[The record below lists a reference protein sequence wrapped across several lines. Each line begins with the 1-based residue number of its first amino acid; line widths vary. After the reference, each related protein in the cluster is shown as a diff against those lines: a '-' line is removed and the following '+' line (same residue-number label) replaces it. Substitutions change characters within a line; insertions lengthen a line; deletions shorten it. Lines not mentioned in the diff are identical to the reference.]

1 VPSRRRTKPA
11 TVPSAPPD
19 PIEQFAALIRQSSER
34 DRVEQERRQA
44 ARDQARAEATAATAR
59 AAALE
64 GARRDV
70 ERAIGDA
77 REARRR
83 GVSVVAA
90 DDAWRRAKARL
101 IELETGAAPSW
112 APIDVAAAT
121 DPTDATDLMDAT
133 EPTDPSDAS
142 D

>member
-1 VPSRRRTKPA
+1 MTSNGRSATPA
-11 TVPSAPPD
+11 RL
-19 PIEQFAALIRQSSER
+19 AA
-34 DRVEQERRQA
+34 
-44 ARDQARAEATAATAR
+44 
-59 AAALE
+59 E
-64 GARRDV
+64 GS
-70 ERAIGDA
+70 
-77 REARRR
+77 
-83 GVSVVAA
+83 SVVAA